1 MNNDINAVY
10 VHIPFCN
17 NICSYCDFCK
27 MYYNFELVDR
37 YLEALDKEIKEK
49 YQSNNIRTLYIGG
62 GTPSSLTLGQID
74 KLFLILKQIKVNS
87 DAEIT
92 FEVNVNDITE
102 ELLQKLKDNKVN
114 RISIGI
120 ETINDK
126 FLKLLN
132 RSHTKQD
139 VINKIDLSKKYFNN
153 INVDFMYAFPDQTLD
168 DLILDLE
175 FFKTLDVNH
184 ISIYSLILEKNT
196 KLYIDNV
203 SPLNEE
209 VESRMYYYIIKY
221 LKDLGYIHYE
231 VSNFAKKG
239 YQSNHNLVYW
249 NNQKYYGFG
258 LGASGFINNIRYTNT
273 RSINHYLEGDFTLEE
288 EVITKKIDME
298 NEMILG
304 LRKMEGVNIKTFFD
318 KYKINIIDAFDIDDL
333 LDKNTLRIKDNYI
346 YIDDKYLYLS
356 NQILVRFIDT

>member
-37 YLEALDKEIKEK
+37 YLEALDKEIKGK
-49 YQSNNIRTLYIGG
+49 YQNNNIRTLYIGG
-62 GTPSSLTLGQID
+62 GTPSSLTLEQID

-139 VINKIDLSKKYFNN
+139 VINKIDLSKKYFDN

-239 YQSNHNLVYW
+239 YQSNHNLIYW

-333 LDKNTLRIKDNYI
+333 LDKNILRIKDSYI

>member
-1 MNNDINAVY
+1 MNNDVNAVY

-27 MYYNFELVDR
+27 MYYNFELVDK
-37 YLEALDKEIKEK
+37 YLDALDKEIKEK
-49 YQSNNIRTLYIGG
+49 YQNNNIRTLYIGG
-62 GTPSSLTLGQID
+62 GTPSSLTLEQID

-92 FEVNVNDITE
+92 FEMNVNDITE

-132 RSHTKQD
+132 RNHTKQD
-139 VINKIDLSKKYFNN
+139 VISKIDLSKKYFNN

-209 VESRMYYYIIKY
+209 VESRMYYYIINY
-221 LKDLGYIHYE
+221 LKNLGYIHYE
-231 VSNFAKKG
+231 VSNFAKRK

-318 KYKINIIDAFDIDDL
+318 KYKINITDAFDIDDL
-333 LDKNTLRIKDNYI
+333 LDKNIIKIKDNYI
-346 YIDDKYLYLS
+346 YIDEKYLYLS

>member
-27 MYYNFELVDR
+27 MYYNFELVDK
-37 YLEALDKEIKEK
+37 YLDALDKEIKGK
-49 YQSNNIRTLYIGG
+49 YQNNNIRTLYIGG
-62 GTPSSLTLGQID
+62 GTPSSLTLEQID

-132 RSHTKQD
+132 RNHTTQD
-139 VINKIDLSKKYFNN
+139 VISKIYLSKKYFNN
-153 INVDFMYAFPDQTLD
+153 INVDFMYAFPNQTLD

-239 YQSNHNLVYW
+239 YQSNHNLIYW

-333 LDKNTLRIKDNYI
+333 LDKNILRIKDSYI

>member
-62 GTPSSLTLGQID
+62 GTPSSLTLEQID

-132 RSHTKQD
+132 RNHTTQD
-139 VINKIDLSKKYFNN
+139 VISKIDLSKKYFNN
-153 INVDFMYAFPDQTLD
+153 INVDFMYAFPNQTLD

-239 YQSNHNLVYW
+239 YQSNHNLIYW

-333 LDKNTLRIKDNYI
+333 LDKNILRIKDNYI

>member
-27 MYYNFELVDR
+27 MYYNFELVDK
-37 YLEALDKEIKEK
+37 YLDALDKEIKGK
-49 YQSNNIRTLYIGG
+49 YQNNNIRTLYIGG
-62 GTPSSLTLGQID
+62 GTPSSLTLEQID

-92 FEVNVNDITE
+92 FEMNVNDITE

-132 RSHTKQD
+132 RNHTKQD
-139 VINKIDLSKKYFNN
+139 VISKIDLSKKYFNN

-239 YQSNHNLVYW
+239 YQSNHNLIYW

-333 LDKNTLRIKDNYI
+333 LDKNILRIKDSYI

>member
-37 YLEALDKEIKEK
+37 YLDALDKEKKEK

-62 GTPSSLTLGQID
+62 GTPSSLTLEQID

-139 VINKIDLSKKYFNN
+139 VINKIDLSKKYFDN
-153 INVDFMYAFPDQTLD
+153 INVDFMYAFPNQTLD

-203 SPLNEE
+203 SPLDEE
-209 VESRMYYYIIKY
+209 VESRMYYYIINY

-239 YQSNHNLVYW
+239 YQSNHNLIYW

-333 LDKNTLRIKDNYI
+333 LDKNILRIKDNYI

>member
-27 MYYNFELVDR
+27 MYYNFELVDK
-37 YLEALDKEIKEK
+37 YLDALDKEIKEK
-49 YQSNNIRTLYIGG
+49 YQNNNIRTLYIGG

-92 FEVNVNDITE
+92 FEVNDNDITE

-139 VINKIDLSKKYFNN
+139 VINKIDLSKKYFDN

-273 RSINHYLEGDFTLEE
+273 RSINHYLESDFTLEE

-333 LDKNTLRIKDNYI
+333 LDKNILRIKDNYI

>member
-62 GTPSSLTLGQID
+62 GTPSSLTLEQID

-132 RSHTKQD
+132 RNHTKQD
-139 VINKIDLSKKYFNN
+139 VISKIDLSKKYFNN
-153 INVDFMYAFPDQTLD
+153 INVDFMYAFPNQTLD

-196 KLYIDNV
+196 KLY
-203 SPLNEE
+203 E
-209 VESRMYYYIIKY
+209 
-221 LKDLGYIHYE
+221 
-231 VSNFAKKG
+231 
-239 YQSNHNLVYW
+239 
-249 NNQKYYGFG
+249 
-258 LGASGFINNIRYTNT
+258 
-273 RSINHYLEGDFTLEE
+273 
-288 EVITKKIDME
+288 
-298 NEMILG
+298 
-304 LRKMEGVNIKTFFD
+304 
-318 KYKINIIDAFDIDDL
+318 KYKYN
-333 LDKNTLRIKDNYI
+333 K
-346 YIDDKYLYLS
+346 
-356 NQILVRFIDT
+356 

>member
-132 RSHTKQD
+132 RNHTTQD
-139 VINKIDLSKKYFNN
+139 VISKIDLSKKYFNN

-333 LDKNTLRIKDNYI
+333 LDKNILRIKDNYI

>member
-132 RSHTKQD
+132 RNHTTQD
-139 VINKIDLSKKYFNN
+139 VISKIDLSKKYFNN

-203 SPLNEE
+203 SPLDEE
-209 VESRMYYYIIKY
+209 VESRMYYYIINY

-239 YQSNHNLVYW
+239 YQSNHNLIYW

-333 LDKNTLRIKDNYI
+333 LDKNILRIKDNYI

>member
-27 MYYNFELVDR
+27 MYYNFELVDK
-37 YLEALDKEIKEK
+37 YLDALDKEIKGK
-49 YQSNNIRTLYIGG
+49 YQNNNIRTLYIGG
-62 GTPSSLTLGQID
+62 GTPSSLTLEQID

-120 ETINDK
+120 ETINYK

-139 VINKIDLSKKYFNN
+139 VINKIDLSKKYFDN
-153 INVDFMYAFPDQTLD
+153 INVDFMYAFPNQTLD

-209 VESRMYYYIIKY
+209 VESRMYYYIINY

-239 YQSNHNLVYW
+239 YQSNHNLIYW

-333 LDKNTLRIKDNYI
+333 LDKNILRIKDNYI

>member
-62 GTPSSLTLGQID
+62 GTPSSLTLEQID

-132 RSHTKQD
+132 RNHTKQD
-139 VINKIDLSKKYFNN
+139 VISKIDLSKKYFNN
-153 INVDFMYAFPDQTLD
+153 INVDFMYAFPNQTLD

-209 VESRMYYYIIKY
+209 VESRMYYYIINY

-239 YQSNHNLVYW
+239 YQSNHNLIYW

-333 LDKNTLRIKDNYI
+333 LDKNILRIKDNYI